1 MRRFLHP
8 RLLVVLAI
16 LALVLASYA
25 GGTAAGTGPR
35 SSAEPCSPQ
44 AITKPAPEPGEKQH
58 LVIATGGTGGVFF
71 PYGGGLARVLSQ
83 KLQGAKVTAEV
94 TGGSVDNINLIDLG
108 DADLALTTVDSA
120 YDAYKGQDAYRNV
133 GKVPICTI
141 AVLYRS
147 FAHVVTLEDLG
158 VNSIG
163 DLKGKRVSVG
173 SAGSSTE
180 AVADRLLAVAGVDPK
195 TEVGRDNL
203 SVAESVGALKDRK
216 IAAFFWVGGLPTA
229 AVTDLVATPGLK
241 VKFLPSGDYLQP
253 LSEKYG
259 SVYVPATMPK
269 GGNYKLEQEVP
280 SLGVDNI
287 LIVNARMSEQQVYD
301 MLKTW
306 FDNLEE
312 VQKSHAEARKL
323 KLDTASKGSP
333 IPFHPGAIKFYQE
346 RGVWQP

>member
-71 PYGGGLARVLSQ
+71 AYGGGLARVLSA
-83 KLQGAKVTAEV
+83 KLPGAKVTAEV

-108 DADLALTTVDSA
+108 DADIALSTVDSA
-120 YDAYKGQDAYRNV
+120 YDAYKGQEVYEKV
-133 GKVPICTI
+133 GVVPVCTI

-147 FAHVVTLEDLG
+147 YAHVVTLEDMG
-158 VNSIG
+158 INSIA

-180 AVADRLLAVAGVDPK
+180 AVADRLLEAAGLNPK
-195 TEVGRDNL
+195 ADVGRDNL

-216 IAAFFWVGGLPTA
+216 IAAFFWVGGLPTS
-229 AVTDLVATPGLK
+229 AVTDLVNTPGIRA
-241 VKFLPSGDYLQP
+241 KFLPSGDYLKP
-253 LSEKYG
+253 LSDKYG
-259 SVYVPATMPK
+259 AVYVPAAMPK

-280 SLGVDNI
+280 SLGVDNL
-287 LIVNARMSEQQVYD
+287 LIVNGRVSEQQVYNI
-301 MLKTW
+301 LKTW
-306 FDNLEE
+306 FDNLED
-312 VQKSHAEARKL
+312 VQQAHPEARKL
-323 KLDTASKGSP
+323 KLDTAAKGSP
-333 IPFHPGAIKFYQE
+333 IPFHPGAIRFYQE